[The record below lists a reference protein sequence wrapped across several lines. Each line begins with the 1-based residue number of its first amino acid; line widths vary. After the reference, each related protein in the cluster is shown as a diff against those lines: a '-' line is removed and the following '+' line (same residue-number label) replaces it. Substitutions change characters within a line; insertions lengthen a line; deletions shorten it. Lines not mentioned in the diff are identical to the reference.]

1 MNVGVFFGSFNPI
14 HGGHIALANY
24 MREFTYLDEVWFVV
38 TPHNPLKNEDELL
51 NDRQRL
57 EMVRLALKGQEGIR
71 VSDIEF
77 RLPRPFYTIKTLAA
91 LDMEYPAITF
101 SLIIGG
107 DNWKIFHRWKDH
119 KILLENYRVLIY
131 PRSEETIPIPL
142 ELQNS
147 VQVVQAPLLEVSST
161 FIRQGIKEGKNMH
174 AFLPHAVYEYIEEQK
189 LYR

>member
-1 MNVGVFFGSFNPI
+1 M
-14 HGGHIALANY
+14 GHIALSNY
-24 MREFTYLDEVWFVV
+24 MKEFTYLDEVWFVV
-38 TPHNPLKNEDELL
+38 TPHNPLKDADGLL
-51 NDRQRL
+51 NDQQRL
-57 EMVRLALKGQEGIR
+57 EMVRLALKGQEGMR

-77 RLPRPFYTIKTLAA
+77 RLPRPLYTIDTLSA
-91 LDMEYPAITF
+91 LDKEYPDIAF
-101 SLIIGG
+101 SLIIGE

-119 KILLENYRVLIY
+119 AILLENYRVLIY